1 MAATHATVTK
11 GGVATALV
19 GNLPAVGSQAPTVL
33 GTNHE
38 LKDITLDSDELKG
51 KVKILNVK
59 LPPFLPSFPSSS
71 PLLYTQFFAS
81 SHVIDAMIRS
91 SHQ

>member
-59 LPPFLPSFPSSS
+59 LPPFLPSTSFLRFP
-71 PLLYTQFFAS
+71 PLPHFCTLNS
-81 SHVIDAMIRS
+81 LHHLMSLMP
-91 SHQ
+91 